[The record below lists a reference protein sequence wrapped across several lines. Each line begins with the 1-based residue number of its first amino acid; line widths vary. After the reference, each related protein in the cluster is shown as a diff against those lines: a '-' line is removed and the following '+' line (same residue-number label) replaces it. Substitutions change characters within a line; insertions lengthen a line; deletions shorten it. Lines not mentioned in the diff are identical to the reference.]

1 MGPLFAISLHT
12 TPLTKT
18 PRALPCWKPHNP
30 MDGVYPSDRWK
41 TDHPWLTTRKEQGGI
56 NAVDKLGHLKII
68 PRSWQSSFSSSACNS
83 ALLRLLRNLLIYCG
97 KITPNHPF
105 ISSRI
110 SILVSAAVHLRLPM
124 LGAGAT
130 TVNIP
135 REKPLFSSVQNPKY
149 RPLTLAG
156 WW

>member
-1 MGPLFAISLHT
+1 MMGPLFAISLHT
-12 TPLTKT
+12 TPLTALTKT
-18 PRALPCWKPHNP
+18 PRALPCWKPHHP
-30 MDGVYPSDRWK
+30 MDGVDPSDFFSPTIKVTQDSQRA
-41 TDHPWLTTRKEQGGI
+41 LGGI

-68 PRSWQSSFSSSACNS
+68 PRIWQSSFSSSACNS

-135 REKPLFSSVQNPKY
+135 QEASV
-149 RPLTLAG
+149 
-156 WW
+156 